1 MKKVL
6 LLIATAILAL
16 SGCREKVEPVY
27 VDSLGNFNDATAKF
41 YGDFYGNGT
50 HNYFLTLFSG
60 YMDDNYELLGA
71 GRYVSFEL
79 NVPASPALGIPAGTY
94 TPQKNERYPEYTY
107 LKGYRGGLD
116 ENLGIISGSYVF
128 TYEGSSDV
136 PSVMMITDG
145 SIRVAYA
152 GNRLLVNGIIVA
164 DGHEY
169 ELRYEGNV
177 YALDMRT
184 PDVPT
189 NPVLNRLNDCEAVN
203 YGKNYNNVN
212 ADDWWFCLYSEDFD
226 DTKECV
232 EFEILAP
239 AGSTTLPT
247 GTYRIENE
255 VIAPGMGVYGWVND
269 DNTFGGTWYCY
280 GGYATY
286 GATEGYVNIT
296 AVGDRYTI
304 DFSCYDG
311 VEENSF
317 SGRFSGGIRYFEPSD
332 FAVAK
337 SCSVKTKSGD
347 VLVSTAHVRDGKHV
361 GSRRLARIPQPS
373 RQ

>member
-136 PSVMMITDG
+136 PSVMMITD
-145 SIRVAYA
+145 
-152 GNRLLVNGIIVA
+152 
-164 DGHEY
+164 EY
-169 ELRYEGNV
+169 FYV
-177 YALDMRT
+177 
-184 PDVPT
+184 V
-189 NPVLNRLNDCEAVN
+189 VF
-203 YGKNYNNVN
+203 NYNSSVN
-212 ADDWWFCLYSEDFD
+212 AANITGTIPLDILGFTKEDFSSVKELWFGTTEEIKD
-226 DTKECV
+226 GLSYNIPSRDCRVYRFTRTKPDAIGQV
-232 EFEILAP
+232 EKVDSEQITIESQGNQFIVYSQLPIRRVSCYDLA
-239 AGSTTLPT
+239 GRRMSLKNEDSYQTTLPIPT
-247 GTYRIENE
+247 KKGVVIVSVTLANGKTYN
-255 VIAPGMGVYGWVND
+255 
-269 DNTFGGTWYCY
+269 
-280 GGYATY
+280 
-286 GATEGYVNIT
+286 
-296 AVGDRYTI
+296 
-304 DFSCYDG
+304 
-311 VEENSF
+311 
-317 SGRFSGGIRYFEPSD
+317 
-332 FAVAK
+332 K
-337 SCSVKTKSGD
+337 KLK
-347 VLVSTAHVRDGKHV
+347 L
-361 GSRRLARIPQPS
+361 
-373 RQ
+373 

>member
-136 PSVMMITDG
+136 P
-145 SIRVAYA
+145 R
-152 GNRLLVNGIIVA
+152 
-164 DGHEY
+164 
-169 ELRYEGNV
+169 
-177 YALDMRT
+177 
-184 PDVPT
+184 
-189 NPVLNRLNDCEAVN
+189 
-203 YGKNYNNVN
+203 
-212 ADDWWFCLYSEDFD
+212 
-226 DTKECV
+226 
-232 EFEILAP
+232 
-239 AGSTTLPT
+239 
-247 GTYRIENE
+247 
-255 VIAPGMGVYGWVND
+255 
-269 DNTFGGTWYCY
+269 
-280 GGYATY
+280 
-286 GATEGYVNIT
+286 
-296 AVGDRYTI
+296 
-304 DFSCYDG
+304 
-311 VEENSF
+311 
-317 SGRFSGGIRYFEPSD
+317 
-332 FAVAK
+332 
-337 SCSVKTKSGD
+337 
-347 VLVSTAHVRDGKHV
+347 
-361 GSRRLARIPQPS
+361 
-373 RQ
+373 